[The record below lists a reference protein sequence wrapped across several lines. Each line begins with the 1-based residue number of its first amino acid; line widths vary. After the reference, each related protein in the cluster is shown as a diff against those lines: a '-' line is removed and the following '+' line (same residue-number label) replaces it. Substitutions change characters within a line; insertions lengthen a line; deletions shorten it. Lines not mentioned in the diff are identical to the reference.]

1 MNFFLI
7 LVAVV
12 ATLFG
17 FSTLGVAKSAIHEIS
32 AYLCFMIALMAIVS
46 VAILGRLDDIKQA
59 LRGKEVSK
67 PRSTV
72 PQDTQKVVEAG

>member
-1 MNFFLI
+1 MTFCLI

-32 AYLCFMIALMAIVS
+32 AYLCFMIALIAIVS
-46 VAILGRLDDIKQA
+46 VAILGRLDDIKKA
-59 LRGKEVSK
+59 LGGKEAAK
-67 PRSTV
+67 PRSQPEKEV
-72 PQDTQKVVEAG
+72 PKAA